1 MATVL
6 KGAPVAAEIN
16 QELSERIAM
25 LRQHGINPTL
35 CTIRVGESPDDI
47 SYETGAAKRAAKLG
61 VEHVKVVLPD
71 SATQDEVIA
80 AICEANNNPAVHGI
94 LVFRPLPKHIDD
106 AAIRAAL
113 CPDKDVDGITEGSL
127 NGVFTGSGKGF
138 PPCTAQACIEILER
152 TGTELKGKNA
162 VVIGRSLVI
171 GKPVAMMLLQKN
183 ATVTICHTR
192 TVDTPTIAKRGDI
205 IVAAA
210 GSAGMV
216 NANYLSSG
224 QTVIDVGINVSDE
237 GKLCGDVKFDEAEA
251 IVERI
256 TPVPGGV
263 GAVTT
268 SVLMSHV
275 VESAMRTLK

>member
-113 CPDKDVDGITEGSL
+113 SPDKDVDGITEGSL

-192 TVDTPTIAKRGDI
+192 TVDTPTIAKRADI

-224 QTVIDVGINVSDE
+224 QTVIDVGINVNDE

>member
-16 QELSERIAM
+16 QELLERIAM

-80 AICEANNNPAVHGI
+80 AIYEANNNPAVHGI

-113 CPDKDVDGITEGSL
+113 SPDKDVDGITEGSL

-224 QTVIDVGINVSDE
+224 QTVIDVGINVNDE

>member
-80 AICEANNNPAVHGI
+80 AVCEANNNPAVHGI

-113 CPDKDVDGITEGSL
+113 SPDKDVDGITEGSL

-224 QTVIDVGINVSDE
+224 QTVIDVGINVNDE

>member
-113 CPDKDVDGITEGSL
+113 SPYKDVDGITEGSL

-237 GKLCGDVKFDEAEA
+237 GRLCGDVKFDEAEA

>member
-16 QELSERIAM
+16 QELLERIAM

-71 SATQDEVIA
+71 SATQDEVIT

-113 CPDKDVDGITEGSL
+113 SPDKDVDGITEGSL

-192 TVDTPTIAKRGDI
+192 TVDTPTIAKRADI

-224 QTVIDVGINVSDE
+224 QTVIDVGINVNDE

>member
-113 CPDKDVDGITEGSL
+113 SPDKDVDGITEGSL

>member
-80 AICEANNNPAVHGI
+80 SICEANNNSAVHGI

-113 CPDKDVDGITEGSL
+113 SPDKDVDGITEGSL

-152 TGTELKGKNA
+152 TGTDLKGKNA

>member
-80 AICEANNNPAVHGI
+80 SICEANNNPAVHGI

-113 CPDKDVDGITEGSL
+113 SPDKDVDGITEGSL

-192 TVDTPTIAKRGDI
+192 TVDTPTIAKRADI

-216 NANYLSSG
+216 NANYLNSG
-224 QTVIDVGINVSDE
+224 QTVIDVGINVNDE

>member
-80 AICEANNNPAVHGI
+80 SICEANNNPAVHGI

-113 CPDKDVDGITEGSL
+113 SPDKDVEGITEG
-127 NGVFTGSGKGF
+127 
-138 PPCTAQACIEILER
+138 
-152 TGTELKGKNA
+152 
-162 VVIGRSLVI
+162 
-171 GKPVAMMLLQKN
+171 
-183 ATVTICHTR
+183 
-192 TVDTPTIAKRGDI
+192 
-205 IVAAA
+205 
-210 GSAGMV
+210 
-216 NANYLSSG
+216 
-224 QTVIDVGINVSDE
+224 
-237 GKLCGDVKFDEAEA
+237 
-251 IVERI
+251 
-256 TPVPGGV
+256 
-263 GAVTT
+263 
-268 SVLMSHV
+268 
-275 VESAMRTLK
+275 